1 MSLVKATIFAIATFE
16 STGHAIAAEQV
27 LIKNQVEHVVLPL
40 PTAIAA
46 SCGLA
51 IRFWPADVETVRDL
65 LKEAKLTFRI
75 YQGVK
80 DKTKESYEA
89 IDDLSP
95 DHGSADDI

>member
-27 LIKNQVEHVVLPL
+27 LIKNKIEHVVLPL

-51 IRFWPADVETVRDL
+51 IRFWPADVDGVKEL
-65 LKEAKLTFRI
+65 LAAEKLDFCI
-75 YQGVK
+75 YQGIK
-80 DKTKESYEA
+80 DKSKESYER
-89 IDDLSP
+89 ID
-95 DHGSADDI
+95 G

>member
-51 IRFWPADVETVRDL
+51 IRFWPADVETVRKL
-65 LKEAKLTFRI
+65 LREAKLTFCI

-80 DKTKESYEA
+80 DKTKESYEE
-89 IDDLSP
+89 IDVV
-95 DHGSADDI
+95 SANNTSTDNI

>member
-16 STGHAIAAEQV
+16 STGHAMAGEQIFIQNN
-27 LIKNQVEHVVLPL
+27 LDHVVLPL

-51 IRFWPADVETVRDL
+51 IRFWPADVDTAHRL
-65 LKEAKLTFRI
+65 LQQAELEFHI

-80 DKTKESYEA
+80 DKTKESYEL
-89 IDDLSP
+89 INF
-95 DHGSADDI
+95 